1 MKALLPRM
9 LGLLPLLF
17 FAGYVYA
24 AIGENRAAESL
35 WMCHVSNL
43 ILGIGLLAQR
53 HVLVRMVF
61 PWLVFGVPL
70 WLIDILSSG
79 DERALSTVSHIGGFL
94 VGLYAIWQVRVPAN
108 PWLPALLLYL
118 ILQQLCRWLTP
129 PSFNVNLS
137 HGIYNGWES
146 WFPNYPIYWIIT
158 TLTAAAMLWGIGRLM
173 IVMLPPRKGNDR

>member
-1 MKALLPRM
+1 MNALAQRM
-9 LGLLPLLF
+9 LGVLPLLF
-17 FAGYVYA
+17 FAGYAYA

-43 ILGIGLLAQR
+43 ILGVGMLAR
-53 HVLVRMVF
+53 RPALVRTVF

-70 WLIDILSSG
+70 WVIDVMSSG

-94 VGLYAIWQVRVPAN
+94 VGLCAIRRVRVPAN
-108 PWLPALLLYL
+108 PWFPALLLYL
-118 ILQQLCRWLTP
+118 ALQQLCRWLTP

-137 HGIYNGWES
+137 HGIYSGWER
-146 WFPNYPIYWIIT
+146 WFPNYPIYWIVT

-173 IVMLPPRKGNDR
+173 IVVLPPRPKGD